1 MNGKTPFS
9 VCIQQFF
16 RDYLEQQKGCTAN
29 TLDSY
34 SVTFSQFISF
44 LGPNRVNGL
53 VIEQLEK
60 DEVLAFMKHL
70 KTKGLSDGSCNIRL
84 AHIKSFARY
93 ITANVPSALE
103 NCRKIL
109 CIAQRKTVK
118 KPPVSISMEAVK
130 AITHAPDIRTK
141 EGLRHAAIIS
151 LLYDSAC
158 RVEELIGLTVADVSL
173 GSHPRIHVFGKG
185 RKHRL
190 IPISPKAARL
200 LEQYIQKFKLYN
212 PDSLLFES
220 RSGGKMTRQGVNY
233 ILKKYTSMIRQDD
246 ADIIDSD
253 ISVHPHIMR
262 HAKATHLVDSGKVSL
277 KDVRDFLGHESVVTT
292 EIYLSSNPEHTRKA
306 IEDAS
311 NTLCIPKA
319 GTYTKKEK
327 ESLEEFLKN
336 RRL

>member
-103 NCRKIL
+103 NCRQIL

-118 KPPVSISMEAVK
+118 KTPGLHIHGGSQGNN
-130 AITHAPDIRTK
+130 TRT
-141 EGLRHAAIIS
+141 
-151 LLYDSAC
+151 
-158 RVEELIGLTVADVSL
+158 
-173 GSHPRIHVFGKG
+173 
-185 RKHRL
+185 
-190 IPISPKAARL
+190 
-200 LEQYIQKFKLYN
+200 
-212 PDSLLFES
+212 
-220 RSGGKMTRQGVNY
+220 
-233 ILKKYTSMIRQDD
+233 
-246 ADIIDSD
+246 
-253 ISVHPHIMR
+253 
-262 HAKATHLVDSGKVSL
+262 
-277 KDVRDFLGHESVVTT
+277 
-292 EIYLSSNPEHTRKA
+292 
-306 IEDAS
+306 
-311 NTLCIPKA
+311 
-319 GTYTKKEK
+319 
-327 ESLEEFLKN
+327 
-336 RRL
+336 